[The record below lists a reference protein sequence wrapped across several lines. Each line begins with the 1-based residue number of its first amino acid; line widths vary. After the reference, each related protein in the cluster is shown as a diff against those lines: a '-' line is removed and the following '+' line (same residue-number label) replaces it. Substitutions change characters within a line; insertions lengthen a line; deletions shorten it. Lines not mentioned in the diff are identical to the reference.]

1 MQTGVDNVAAQS
13 ALQKAKQAVY
23 AVKNAPLI
31 AWQTGF
37 LFVIDACTNILDYG
51 FHVFVGR
58 SLAPGNFAIVQTIN
72 ASLMIVF
79 TAFAVLQ
86 PVVARFVAEAG
97 AGDDAAT
104 IAVRARAIFQQFFR
118 YSVFI
123 GVALTLATLGLHR
136 VLAEWL
142 NVPPIAVMV
151 SAFIVLF
158 AVVRSVVAGVLHGQ
172 QRFIAYGFM
181 RSLYSLGRLAVAVVV
196 IVVGFGVI
204 GVVAAFPLGMLVT
217 VVGGL
222 AFLGM
227 SVWQPADR
235 LPNRYVRDSIRLS
248 AGAFVAYAAYTLLL
262 NHDMIWVNRVFA
274 PDAAGGYA
282 TAVLLRRVL
291 VLIPGAV
298 IAVMYPRVVETIA
311 QNHVPDTLLAK
322 TFGVILASTLGITAV
337 FFSFGPALI
346 ELTFGGDY
354 IVGGPLLGW
363 MGVAMLGYTSGSVWL
378 NFYLATRPAPFVAVL
393 VGAAAVEGV
402 LLMLYHDT
410 LLHVTAAFAVGGWI
424 LALAGLALYLSWM
437 RPRLVAG
444 VVESESIITPQ

>member
-1 MQTGVDNVAAQS
+1 MQTIDSVAAQS
-13 ALQKAKQAVY
+13 ALQKAKQAVF
-23 AVKNAPLI
+23 AIKDAPPV

-37 LFVIDACTNILDYG
+37 LFFIDAFTNAVDYG

-58 SLAPGNFAIVQTIN
+58 SLSPGNFAIVQTIN

-86 PVVARFVAEAG
+86 PVVARFVAEAE
-97 AGDDAAT
+97 AGGDAGT
-104 IAVRARAIFQQFFR
+104 ISVHAGAIFQQFFR
-118 YSVFI
+118 YSVLL
-123 GVALTLATLGLHR
+123 GAALTLAGVGLHR
-136 VLAEWL
+136 ILAKWL
-142 NVPPIAVMV
+142 NVPPVAVMI

-158 AVVRSVVAGVLHGQ
+158 AVMRSVVAGVLHGQ
-172 QRFIAYGFM
+172 QRFIAYGFT
-181 RSLYSLGRLAVAVVV
+181 RSLYSLGRLGVAVAA
-196 IVVGFGVI
+196 ILLGFGVMGVI
-204 GVVAAFPLGMLVT
+204 GAFPLGMLLT

-222 AFLGM
+222 AFLGL

-235 LPNRYVRDSIRLS
+235 LPNRYVRDGIRLS

-274 PDAAGGYA
+274 PDVAGGYA

-298 IAVMYPRVVETIA
+298 IAVMYPRVVETIT
-311 QNHVPDTLLAK
+311 QNRVPDMLLTK
-322 TFGVILASTLGITAV
+322 TFGIILASTLSVTAI
-337 FFSFGPALI
+337 FFAVGPALI

-393 VGAAAVEGV
+393 VGAAIVQGA

-410 LLHVTAAFAVGGWI
+410 LLHVTAAFAAGGWI
-424 LALAGLALYLSWM
+424 LAVAGLGLYVFWM
-437 RPRLVAG
+437 RPQLIAG
-444 VVESESIITPQ
+444 VVESENLVAPQ